1 MFRCGENIQ
10 NVMADKVNFNGVFKV
25 LLKTPL
31 KSPVISS
38 LLYKNSV
45 ESC

>member
-1 MFRCGENIQ
+1 
-10 NVMADKVNFNGVFKV
+10 MADKDYFNGVFKA

-38 LLYKNSV
+38 LLYKKSV